1 MAKRLSIYIA
11 ILASV
16 VFIII
21 TSVYYHQSK
30 KIFLKEINSQGQL
43 ISNENKRSID
53 RILSSLRSISYA
65 IYHNQDVVSFLKG
78 ETRKKLGIESR
89 LLSLQNQITSI
100 QAIRILDLD
109 GNIQIFIKQG
119 FNLSGKKDY
128 QLISVKHK
136 SFFMKTQKA
145 KKGEYILS
153 NFERGALPGKTQLCP
168 SMIRISI
175 PYYSNSKKIGYLIV
189 NFWGNCI
196 GTCMNTFNKDEKAY
210 SFLTEFN
217 SIDKERDGIFVFHKE
232 KKYEFAN
239 QFDTKYRLSNIYGK
253 SAEAYLR
260 THESGVYEIPDTHNI
275 LFFSTI
281 SPYGRSNQI
290 WKTCV
295 VVSYDYIYQDIK
307 ALQKSCFLI
316 MFIAII
322 LSIITGFA
330 FSRQFVKP
338 FKVIK
343 DSLSRYGK
351 GDLDYDF
358 NISGDRE
365 VKEIARNIK
374 NMAISL
380 KQYIQELTVSRKK
393 LETLDRI
400 SSLSILS
407 AGLSHQLNTPLNSI
421 ILVSKMLQDDMDNG
435 HHEDISIIKEQ
446 AIRCVNIIDN
456 LKSIHLM
463 RNPNTGCCEFNLKEA
478 VIQLKPLF
486 ELSTRKAD
494 LHYGL
499 EDCTLFG
506 NQMHFEQILLNL
518 VLNALDACNE
528 HGRVEITIK
537 REDDFVLVKIKDNG
551 SGIAEDDLPVIF
563 DPFYTTKPPDKG
575 TGLGLSIVNNLV
587 KRYNGQIHFDSTL
600 EIGTTVTL
608 RFMDK
613 VYESATY

>member
-16 VFIII
+16 IFIII

-30 KIFLKEINSQGQL
+30 KIFLKEIHSQGQL
-43 ISNENKRSID
+43 LANENKRSVNRVLIS
-53 RILSSLRSISYA
+53 IRSIAYA
-65 IYHNQDVVSFLKG
+65 IYHGENVLKFLKG
-78 ETRKKLGIESR
+78 NTGKKPIIESR
-89 LLSLQNQITSI
+89 LLKLQTQIPSI
-100 QAIRILDLD
+100 QAIRILDLNGD
-109 GNIQIFIKQG
+109 MQIFIKEG
-119 FNLSGKKDY
+119 ANLSGKSSY
-128 QLISVKHK
+128 RPISVKNKAFFKK
-136 SFFMKTQKA
+136 SQKA

-153 NFERGALPGKTQLCP
+153 NFERGTLPGNDKFCP
-168 SMIRISI
+168 SMLRISI
-175 PYYSNSKKIGYLIV
+175 PYYNHSKKIGYLIV
-189 NFWGNCI
+189 NFWGDVI

-217 SIDKERDGIFVFHKE
+217 SVEKERDGIFVLHKE

-239 QFDTKYRLSNIYGK
+239 QFGTEYRFSNVYGK
-253 SAEAYLR
+253 SAEDYLR
-260 THESGVYEIPDTHNI
+260 THKSGIYVIPDTHDSLI
-275 LFFSTI
+275 FSTI
-281 SPYGRSNQI
+281 TPYGNSNQI
-290 WKTCV
+290 WKTAV
-295 VVSYDYIYQDIK
+295 IISGDYFYQDIK
-307 ALQKSCFLI
+307 ALQKTIFLI

-322 LSIITGFA
+322 MSIITGFA

-358 NISGDRE
+358 PISGDHE
-365 VKEIARNIK
+365 IKEIARNIK

-380 KQYIQELTVSRKK
+380 KRYIQELTVSRKK

-421 ILVSKMLQDDMDNG
+421 ILVSNMLQDDMDNG

-446 AIRCVNIIDN
+446 AIRCVNIIDD

-463 RNPNTGCCEFNLKEA
+463 RNPNTGCCKFNLKEA

-486 ELSTRKAD
+486 ELSSRKAD
-494 LHYGL
+494 LHYNL
-499 EDCTLFG
+499 KNCTLFG

-528 HGRVEITIK
+528 QGKVEIIIE
-537 REDDFVLVKIKDNG
+537 RENDFVSVKIRDNG
-551 SGIAEDDLPVIF
+551 SGIAKSDLPAIF
-563 DPFYTTKPPDKG
+563 DLFYTTKPPDKG

-600 EIGTTVTL
+600 GKGTTVTL